1 MDLRAT
7 NGNYLGGTLIV
18 GKNLNPLVLE
28 VLNKGKQD
36 MIYSFQFSKSKT
48 LTQIVNRE
56 HIVGRE
62 KCDRKLT

>member
-18 GKNLNPLVLE
+18 DKNLNPLMLE

-36 MIYSFQFSKSKT
+36 TINSFQFAKSKT
-48 LTQIVNRE
+48 LTQIVNSE
-56 HIVGRE
+56 HTVGRE
-62 KCDRKLT
+62 KCDPKLT